1 MRYSSSKGFTILELM
16 AIVAIVSILAVL
28 ALNAYSDYATRAQ
41 VSEGM
46 GFAAEAKSSVLTAY
60 STGAGIPTT
69 NELAGLPQPAD
80 YSTDFITSISLGSI
94 PTRGTITVQFSMPPL
109 GTDNLVQLIPT
120 TDSSGR
126 ITWQCRAP
134 ATNGI
139 RNVFLPPNCR
149 G

>member
-1 MRYSSSKGFTILELM
+1 MKRSDNKGFTILELM

-60 STGAGIPTT
+60 STGAGIPTS
-69 NELAGLPQPAD
+69 NSLAGLPPPSE
-80 YSTDFITSISLGSI
+80 YSTDFITSISLGSV
-94 PTRGTITVQFSMPPL
+94 PSKGTITVEFSMPPL
-109 GTDNLVQLIPT
+109 GTDNLVQLIPN

-126 ITWQCRAP
+126 IIWQCRAP